1 MRLKSAA
8 GRYDAL
14 FALTY
19 ILNYYD
25 AWVSDNE
32 HCGEGGK
39 FDEAILLLGK
49 IFYLYYSIDI
59 TICILVCI
67 FKVKHGK
74 HC

>member
-39 FDEAILLLGK
+39 FDEAILLLGNN
-49 IFYLYYSIDI
+49 
-59 TICILVCI
+59 
-67 FKVKHGK
+67 
-74 HC
+74 